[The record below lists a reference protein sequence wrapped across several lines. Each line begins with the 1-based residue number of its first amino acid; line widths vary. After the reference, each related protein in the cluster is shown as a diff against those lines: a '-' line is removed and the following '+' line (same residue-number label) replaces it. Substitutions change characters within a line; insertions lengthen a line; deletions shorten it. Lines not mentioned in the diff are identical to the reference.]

1 MIKNE
6 KITINT
12 HCCSCHHCTGRS
24 KFCLHCSARI
34 KNHTTVQNLLN
45 LNPQISN
52 ANSIFAGSNINVSG
66 ASNVSSP
73 AANTSNVSHTAVSS
87 YDRELLAK
95 LVHAEA
101 GGEPMSGKIAVV
113 DVVLNRV
120 DSPEFPNNVH
130 DVIYQPGQFTP
141 VQNGRINNTPN
152 AADYQAV
159 NQALASGNRQ
169 THSLYF
175 YNPTIATNHWLD
187 HLPTSQ
193 VIGNHVFKQ

>member
-1 MIKNE
+1 MKKLLSTLIAAAA
-6 KITINT
+6 IIVPAAQSFAYTVQPGDTLSTI
-12 HCCSCHHCTGRS
+12 
-24 KFCLHCSARI
+24 AI

-169 THSLYF
+169 THSLTLF
-175 YNPTIATNHWLD
+175 L
-187 HLPTSQ
+187 
-193 VIGNHVFKQ
+193 

>member
-1 MIKNE
+1 M
-6 KITINT
+6 
-12 HCCSCHHCTGRS
+12 
-24 KFCLHCSARI
+24 
-34 KNHTTVQNLLN
+34 
-45 LNPQISN
+45 
-52 ANSIFAGSNINVSG
+52 
-66 ASNVSSP
+66 
-73 AANTSNVSHTAVSS
+73 
-87 YDRELLAK
+87 AK